1 MKALIEYGAQV
12 LPAPTHLA
20 LHPLQPGVWVHLK
33 PWKTGG
39 LQVQLTPKWTDPT
52 CDPNHPSALKSQ
64 GSLRGGSTLEGKGPR
79 SPTSGETTWGNGPP

>member
-1 MKALIEYGAQV
+1 M
-12 LPAPTHLA
+12 
-20 LHPLQPGVWVHLK
+20 HLK

-64 GSLRGGSTLEGKGPR
+64 GSLRGGITLEG
-79 SPTSGETTWGNGPP
+79 TSRDNLGQRPPLTTRANLSLT